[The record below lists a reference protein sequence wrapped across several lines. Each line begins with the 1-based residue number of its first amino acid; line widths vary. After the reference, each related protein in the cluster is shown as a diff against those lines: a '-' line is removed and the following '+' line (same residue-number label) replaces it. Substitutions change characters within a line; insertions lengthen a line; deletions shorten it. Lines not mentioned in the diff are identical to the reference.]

1 MRRHLAWILPLA
13 LIPIA
18 YIALRLVFTAYG
30 ENDADSGASMD
41 LGYALL
47 LLAAL
52 GVWLVGTIYLTIKAI
67 TNGYRVFRSFRRG
80 KGHYTRTEQAQRDL
94 QLHYEDSWNKA
105 QALTGQLSRGHLP
118 PAMQVWGV
126 VLEPGENLH
135 LQITADYARFYG
147 SPGTYVH
154 TSGFFWGQ
162 PAFVLAGVGVTA
174 LANNSRRRAAE
185 AASRQHWRDARRT
198 AMFLTDRRI
207 LCQVDGRWLSFHY
220 SHVAAC
226 YPEPENNS
234 VVLEFH
240 QGDPLLIGGPEAPL
254 AAAYIV
260 WALYGANGL
269 TSHPALG
276 SLRG

>member
-1 MRRHLAWILPLA
+1 MRRHLTWILPLA

-18 YIALRLVFTAYG
+18 YIALNLFLRAYG
-30 ENDADSGASMD
+30 ENDADNDALGS
-41 LGYALL
+41 LGYGLL
-47 LLAAL
+47 GLAVIGA
-52 GVWLVGTIYLTIKAI
+52 WLVGTILLVIKSI
-67 TNGYRVFRSFRRG
+67 TNGHRVFRSFRRE
-80 KGHYTRTEQAQRDL
+80 KGHFTPAEQAQRDL
-94 QLHYEDSWNKA
+94 QLHFADSWTKA
-105 QALTGQLSRGHLP
+105 QALTGQLRQGHLP
-118 PAMQVWGV
+118 PAIQVWGV
-126 VLEPGENLH
+126 VLEPGESLH

-162 PAFVLAGVGVTA
+162 PAFVLAGLGVNA
-174 LANNSRRRAAE
+174 LANSSRRRAAE
-185 AASRQHWRDARRT
+185 AASRQHWREARRT

-207 LCQVDGRWLSFHY
+207 LCQVDGHWLSFYY

-234 VVLEFH
+234 VVLEFQ

-254 AAAYIV
+254 AAAYLV
-260 WALYGANGL
+260 WALYGENGL
-269 TSHPALG
+269 TSHPALE